1 MSYSLPHQVSASERE
16 SRQSQIS
23 LSRSIYQ
30 YSVSEAE
37 SSNIR
42 APHVLPESE
51 EFSNLV
57 DNTSGEPVVYQ
68 DELDDSLGK
77 MVANGVFH
85 AFFLTRNF
93 AKVRHDTLG
102 DLEGLEDQLADDPT
116 IENMSAYYDGLASS
130 VTAAGTA
137 DQTKE
142 YLDLY
147 QNWSKNGVRGQ
158 GAEIFS
164 DEVFANQAVAG
175 PCPTVIK
182 KVSFELLSEY
192 RTNGLP
198 LTDDVF
204 LAASPFTA
212 NGDTNL
218 ETMIA
223 EDRLYVQDFSMLA
236 GLSSGH
242 QGADS
247 DENRF
252 VYSPVAFYAV
262 TADGNPRLL
271 PIAIQMRQNDRDPAH
286 WDPVFVP
293 HMPNA
298 MAYGADVNTADW
310 SWMVAKA
317 SVSCSSQIYHE
328 FFEHLGR
335 SHFLMESVAMA
346 TNRCLSINHPVYA
359 ILKPHLL
366 GTLAIND
373 FGRSTL
379 VNDGGTVDRYMSCTI
394 EDFRQSAARA
404 IYETD
409 LLSLIPAVDLANREV
424 NGIPY
429 YPYRDDS
436 VPLWNAIHAYVSEF
450 LGVFYASSGD
460 LVADLDVDNGGELGD
475 WWRELTT
482 DLELEGSTGVLKGL
496 NFGTLENLEDLVNVI
511 TFIIYTASVH
521 HAAVNYPQGDYYS
534 NALLCPATVS
544 RPTPVPGHT
553 NKAYFMEFLP
563 PETQAIFQMN
573 QMMVL
578 ASFRFTRLGYF
589 ESGAF
594 NNDPRI
600 DGVVAQFQ
608 NALADIGAAIDS
620 RNAALPA
627 TLRYHYMHPNNIPQS
642 TNI

>member
-16 SRQSQIS
+16 SRQHQIS
-23 LSRSIYQ
+23 ISKSIYQ

-37 SSNIR
+37 SSKIR
-42 APHVLPESE
+42 APQDLPESE
-51 EFSNLV
+51 EFASLV
-57 DNTSGEPVVYQ
+57 DNTTAEPVVFEEEF
-68 DELDDSLGK
+68 DRSMEKLLI
-77 MVANGVFH
+77 NGAFH

-102 DLEGLEDQLADDPT
+102 DLVALEDQLADDPT
-116 IENMSAYYDGLASS
+116 IENMSAYYDSLASA
-130 VTAAGTA
+130 VTFAGTS

-147 QNWSKNGVRGQ
+147 QNWSKDGVRGQ
-158 GAEIFS
+158 GAELFS

-192 RTNGLP
+192 RSNGLP

-212 NGDTNL
+212 NSDTNL

-223 EDRLYVQDFSMLA
+223 ENRLYVQDFSMLS

-242 QGADS
+242 TGAGS
-247 DENRF
+247 DEQRF
-252 VYSPVAFYAV
+252 VYSPMAFYAV
-262 TADGNPRLL
+262 TADSNPRLL

-286 WDPVFVP
+286 WDPIFVP

-298 MAYGADVNTADW
+298 MVYGANVNTADW

-317 SVSCSSQIYHE
+317 CVSCSSQIYHE

-335 SHFLMESVAMA
+335 AHFLMESVVMT
-346 TNRCLSINHPVYA
+346 TNRCLSTNHPVFA

-373 FGRSTL
+373 FGRITL
-379 VNDGGTVDRYMSCTI
+379 VDDGGTVDRYMSCTI
-394 EDFRQSAARA
+394 EDFRQSAAKA

-409 LLSLIPAVDLANREV
+409 LLSLIPAVDLASREV
-424 NGIPY
+424 SGIPY
-429 YPYRDDS
+429 YPYRDDA
-436 VPLWNAIHAYVSEF
+436 VPLWNAILAYVSEF
-450 LGVFYASSGD
+450 LGVFYTSSSD
-460 LVADLDVDNGGELGD
+460 LAADLDVDNGGELGD

-482 DLELEGSTGVLKGL
+482 DLEVEGSTGVLKGL
-496 NFGTLENLEDLVNVI
+496 NFGALEDVDDLVKVVA
-511 TFIIYTASVH
+511 FVIYTASVH
-521 HAAVNYPQGDYYS
+521 HAAVNYPQGHYYS
-534 NALLCPATVS
+534 NASLCPATVS
-544 RPTPVPGHT
+544 RPTPVPGST
-553 NKAYFMEFLP
+553 NKAYYMEFLP
-563 PETQAIFQMN
+563 PEGQAIFQMN

-578 ASFRFTRLGYF
+578 ASFRFTRLGRF
-589 ESGAF
+589 ESDAF
-594 NNDPRI
+594 NDPRI
-600 DGVVAQFQ
+600 DAAVVQFQ
-608 NALADIGAAIDS
+608 NALVNIGEAIDS
-620 RNAALPA
+620 RNAALPTA
-627 TLRYHYMHPNNIPQS
+627 LRYSYMHPDNIPQS